1 MALVVATCVGL
12 AHCGDDGSD
21 ANPVGPTS
29 PRQGSPDLTVAL
41 PSVIDRVE
49 APASQFTL
57 TAIVRNEGDEA
68 SPSTT
73 LRYYRSADAAI
84 ATSDTA
90 EGTAPV
96 AGIDSRGSVSHSVDL
111 TAASSPGTYYYGAC
125 VDAVAG
131 ESDTANNCSASVQVT
146 VSEVEP
152 PPQSNPDLVVE
163 SPSVNDSS
171 PAAGASFTLSATVR
185 NAGDGASA
193 GTTLR
198 YYRSTDAAIAT
209 SDTAAGTDSVAG
221 LAASGSSSQSVDLTA
236 PSTSGTWYYGA
247 CVDAVA
253 GESDTA
259 NNCSASVQVTV
270 PEPPPPTNADL
281 TVQSPSVTDSS
292 LDTGDSFTLSAAVEN
307 AGDGASAATTLRYY
321 RSTDAAI
328 TSSDAEV
335 GTGAVEGLSAGASS
349 GESIGL
355 EAPSSGGTYYY
366 GACVDAVTGE
376 SDTTNNCSGSV
387 QVTVSAPAAP
397 PPPPPPPPPTNPDLV
412 VVSPSVTDSS
422 LDTGDSFTLSAT
434 VENAGDGASAATTL
448 RYYRSTD
455 AAITSSDAEVGT
467 GAVEGLS
474 AGASRG
480 ESIGLEAPS
489 SGGTYYYG
497 ACVDAVTG
505 ESDTTNNCSGSVQV
519 TVSGPPPPPPP
530 PPPPAP
536 AASAPAA
543 SAASAAADQ
552 PGLGG
557 GEASGDRQRPGNRR
571 LVHPGGDGEQCR

>member
-57 TAIVRNEGDEA
+57 TAIVRNDGDEA

-73 LRYYRSADAAI
+73 LRYYRSADATI

-90 EGTAPV
+90 AGTAPV

-131 ESDTANNCSASVQVT
+131 ESDTTNNCSASVQVT

-152 PPQSNPDLVVE
+152 PPPPSNPDLVVE
-163 SPSVNDSS
+163 SPSVDDSS

-198 YYRSTDAAIAT
+198 YYRSTDATIAT
-209 SDTAAGTDSVAG
+209 SDTAAGTDPVGG

-236 PSTSGTWYYGA
+236 PSTSGTYYYGA

-259 NNCSASVQVTV
+259 NNCSASVRVTV
-270 PEPPPPTNADL
+270 SEVEPPPPPSNPDL
-281 TVQSPSVTDSS
+281 VVESPSVDDSS
-292 LDTGDSFTLSAAVEN
+292 PAAGASFTLSATVRN
-307 AGDGASAATTLRYY
+307 AGDGASAGTTLRYY
-321 RSTDAAI
+321 RSTDATIA
-328 TSSDAEV
+328 TSDTAA
-335 GTGAVEGLSAGASS
+335 GTDPVAGLAAS
-349 GESIGL
+349 G
-355 EAPSSGGTYYY
+355 SSSQSVDLTALSTSGTYYY
-366 GACVDAVTGE
+366 GACVDSVAGE
-376 SDTTNNCSGSV
+376 SDTANNCSASV
-387 QVTVSAPAAP
+387 RVTVSAVEP
-397 PPPPPPPPPTNPDLV
+397 PPPPPQTHPDLMV
-412 VVSPSVTDSS
+412 ESPSVSDGSPAA
-422 LDTGDSFTLSAT
+422 GAGFTLF
-434 VENAGDGASAATTL
+434 GDGAE
-448 RYYRSTD
+448 RGRRGVGGHD
-455 AAITSSDAEVGT
+455 AAVLPVDGRGDHDVGHGGGHGPGGGT
-467 GAVEGLS
+467 GRVGEQQPVGGSDRAVDLRNLVLRCVRGRGGWRVGHGEQLLGVG
-474 AGASRG
+474 AGHG
-480 ESIGLEAPS
+480 IG
-489 SGGTYYYG
+489 GGAAAAEQPG
-497 ACVDAVTG
+497 PG
-505 ESDTTNNCSGSVQV
+505 GGV
-519 TVSGPPPPPPP
+519 TV
-530 PPPPAP
+530 
-536 AASAPAA
+536 
-543 SAASAAADQ
+543 
-552 PGLGG
+552 GG
-557 GEASGDRQRPGNRR
+557 
-571 LVHPGGDGEQCR
+571 